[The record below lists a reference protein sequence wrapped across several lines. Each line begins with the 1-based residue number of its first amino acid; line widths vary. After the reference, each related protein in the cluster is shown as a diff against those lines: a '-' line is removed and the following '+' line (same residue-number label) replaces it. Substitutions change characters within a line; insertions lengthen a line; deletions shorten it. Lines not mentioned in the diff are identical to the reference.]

1 MRKKTCLVPLSLVVV
16 FTFFAGKAAA
26 QFVPSGPAASP
37 ARPATPWMNTA
48 FSPDDRAELL
58 IAQMSDDEKF
68 VLVEGYFGANVR
80 LGFIRPAAPEM
91 QPILPGT
98 AGYVPGIARL
108 GVPALIESDAGVGIA
123 NSMHMRPGD
132 TATAMPST
140 LLLAA
145 TFNPELALDAGR
157 VIGTEAR
164 DRGYNVVLDGALNLA
179 REPRGGRTFEYVGED
194 PLLAGTIAGEQMRG
208 IQSVHVISTMKHFA
222 LNDQETGRGVLSAN
236 LPESAMRESDLLAFE
251 IALEHGNPGAVMCSY
266 NRVNGTYACE
276 NDFLLNH
283 VLKHDWAYP
292 GWVLSDWGGVHSTVA
307 AANSGLDQESA
318 SNFSGQGFFGA
329 PLRKAIADGKV
340 DAARLHD
347 MLHRIL
353 RTLFANGL
361 VDNPPVKT
369 APPYP
374 ADQAQARREAEEGIV
389 LLKNERN
396 LLPLARTVRSIALIG
411 AHADIGMISG
421 GGSSQVV
428 PLGDTPE
435 NEFLVGG
442 AVAILPGGA
451 RVFPQGSHI
460 YDPPSPLAAIK
471 AAVKRARVGYDPGD
485 DLNAAVKLARQSDIS
500 IVFVKQ
506 WMTEGQDVA
515 NLSLPGRQDDLIA
528 AVAAANPRTI
538 VVLET
543 GGPVLMPWLSKVPA
557 VLEAWYAG
565 NGGASALADILF
577 GDVNPSGRLPITFP
591 ESEDQL
597 PHPVLPGKDWHAGY
611 FDVDYPEGADVGYR
625 WLERQKLVPLFPF
638 GFGLSYT
645 HFRIGGLQVDAKDTI
660 SANVIVTN
668 DGRRKGS
675 ATVELYG
682 TPPAQDAVPRLIGW
696 SKAELAPG
704 ESKTVTVAVDSR
716 LLAHFDTGAQNWLL
730 AGGNYAFTAGLSSA
744 DTATG
749 ATAALGEQ
757 RIKP

>member
-1 MRKKTCLVPLSLVVV
+1 MRRKTSLVPLSLVVV
-16 FTFFAGKAAA
+16 FTVGQAAA
-26 QFVPSGPAASP
+26 QPAPSGPAASP
-37 ARPATPWMNTA
+37 AQAATPWMNPA
-48 FSPDDRAELL
+48 LSPDDRAELL
-58 IAQMSDDEKF
+58 IAQMNDDEKF

-91 QPILPGT
+91 QAILPGT

-145 TFNPELALDAGR
+145 TFDPGLAFEAGR

-164 DRGYNVVLDGALNLA
+164 DRGYNVVLDGALNLG

-208 IQSVHVISTMKHFA
+208 IQSAHVISTMKHFA

-236 LPESAMRESDLLAFE
+236 LPEAAMRESDLLAFE

-329 PLRKAIADGKV
+329 PLRKAIADGEV

-361 VDNPPVKT
+361 VDNPPEKT
-369 APPYP
+369 APPYS
-374 ADQAQARREAEEGIV
+374 ADQAQAQREAEQGIV

-396 LLPLARTVRSIALIG
+396 LLPLTRTVRSVALIG

-421 GGSSQVV
+421 GGSSEVV

-435 NEFLVGG
+435 NEFPVGG
-442 AVAILPGGA
+442 AVVILPGGA
-451 RVFPQGSHI
+451 PVFPQGRHI
-460 YDPPSPLAAIK
+460 YDPPSPLAAIR
-471 AAVKRARVGYDPGD
+471 AVVKRARVGYDPGD
-485 DLNAAVKLARQSDIS
+485 DLNAAVKLARQSDVA
-500 IVFVKQ
+500 IVFAKQ
-506 WMTEGQDVA
+506 WMTEGQDVVS
-515 NLSLPGRQDDLIA
+515 LSLPGRQDDLIA

-543 GGPVLMPWLSKVPA
+543 GGPVLMPWLGKVPA

-565 NGGASALADILF
+565 NGGASALAGVLF

-591 ESEDQL
+591 ASEDQL
-597 PHPVLPGKDWHAGY
+597 PHPVLPGKDWHGGN

-625 WLERQKLVPLFPF
+625 WLERQKLAPLFPF

-645 HFRIGGLQVDAKDTI
+645 QFHIGSLQVNAKDTI
-660 SANVIVTN
+660 SANVVVTN

-696 SKAELAPG
+696 SKAELAAG
-704 ESKTVTVAVDSR
+704 ESKTVNVPVDPR
-716 LLAHFDTGAQNWLL
+716 LLANFDTSAQNWHL
-730 AGGNYAFTAGLSSA
+730 AGGNYAFAAGLSSA

-749 ATAALGEQ
+749 ATAVLTEQ